1 MVLLPCLRGCGGG
14 KEGPAD
20 RLLSAGEVGRGAG
33 SMSKL
38 KTEDSRGGDLVGAG
52 SRAEAVQVL
61 GADANRR
68 ARTMASPRTLEESEV
83 LEAPGP

>member
-1 MVLLPCLRGCGGG
+1 MALLPRLRGCGG

-20 RLLSAGEVGRGAG
+20 RPLSAGEVGRGAG